1 VTRSVDRYGKARAD
15 DPPRV
20 NPAVN
25 LIEEKFFRLLLELQT
40 HQAMRLQYSVS
51 LVCIAIQNGMQE
63 DGGEFLRHVAELYPP
78 QLRLTDVVT
87 VFPPDSIGLLLVN
100 ADTYQLPRIV
110 DRVNEVFAA
119 GRVSFGGE
127 ERPLRWHAGGA
138 SYPRTA
144 NSGKELLRQAT
155 TLMARARESG
165 EARLLLPT

>member
-1 VTRSVDRYGKARAD
+1 VTRSVDWQGETARGD
-15 DPPRV
+15 DAA
-20 NPAVN
+20 NPAAN
-25 LIEEKFFRLLLELQT
+25 LIEEKFFRFLLELQA
-40 HQAMRLQYSVS
+40 HQAMRLQYCLS
-51 LVCIAIQNGMQE
+51 LVCVAIQNGASG
-63 DGGEFLRHVAELYPP
+63 DTVEFMRHVAELYPP

-144 NSGKELLRQAT
+144 NSGKELLRQAS
-155 TLMARARESG
+155 TLMTRARDSG